1 VKRSLTAVLMV
12 AALAGA
18 AVLADDP
25 TPLEPGARGTLLTT
39 LEGIEPAEIP
49 VRFLGTVY
57 DFFPGHDVHLVE
69 LEGPEAQRVG
79 AANGMSGSPVYF
91 DGRLVGALAYRLGSL
106 PKTPIAGITPI
117 EDMLDASRVAR
128 SPAAD
133 DSAMQRI
140 ATPVSVGGLAPALRE
155 WVTPRLEELGL
166 VAVSGGGTGSADIVG
181 AEIAPGAPVG
191 VALVR
196 GDLGMAASGTVTHVD
211 GDNVYAFGHPF
222 LGTGRV
228 EMPMARAEVVHT
240 LADMAGSF
248 HMLNLGP
255 SVGAFVEDR
264 QSAIVGRLGH
274 VARTIPVEVRV
285 DGGDYGEQDFR
296 FEVVANSDLTPLLA
310 AVATANSL
318 FLSNGYS
325 DKATILARGSLR
337 LKGLPELPMEMAFSS
352 SEGSDP
358 SIGVA
363 GSLLGT
369 LQGLWI
375 NPFDPI
381 EVEGLRLTLEVR
393 TEPVSYRIESLHYDR
408 GPLAPGETLGVRC
421 VLRGHRGGR
430 LTRTIDLR
438 LPERLPRTGS
448 LTLAVSSPAGI
459 NGVLGDP
466 LSRRLNSA
474 VDLRG
479 VIEALTEQRSAH
491 RLTAVVYESRGTVIS
506 DGVSYSELPP
516 TAERLLKLQAPPGD
530 RKSAALRSPLGRG
543 EVELD
548 GPVVNGLQLR
558 LRIERGILMEEE
570 R

>member
-1 VKRSLTAVLMV
+1 MKRSLTAVLMV

-133 DSAMQRI
+133 DAAMHPI
-140 ATPVSVGGLAPALRE
+140 GTPVSVGGLAPVLRD
-155 WVTPRLEELGL
+155 WVRPRLEELGF
-166 VAVSGGGTGSADIVG
+166 VAVSGGGTGSAEIVG

-196 GDLGMAASGTVTHVD
+196 GDLRVAASGTVTRVD
-211 GDNVYAFGHPF
+211 GDAVYAFGHPF

-248 HMLNLGP
+248 HMVNLGP

-264 QSAIVGRLGH
+264 QSAIVGRLGRI
-274 VARTIPVEVRV
+274 ARTIPVEVRV

-296 FEVVANSDLTPLLA
+296 FEVVSNSDLTPLLA